1 MPFLILKFAHVA
13 FMFMATALA
22 VGTPIVL
29 LLIARTGDASL
40 IQRGFGAAGAAF
52 RAASSL
58 YGLGIVLGVSTA
70 LAAGYDLG
78 AGWLVISYVLVAAL
92 AGANMAFARWA
103 DRLALTVEGPR
114 PGGAPELRALAR
126 SPIPLVSLAT
136 KVALTLV
143 IVFVMVVKPD
153 VLA

>member
-13 FMFMATALA
+13 FMFLATALA

-40 IQRGFGAAGAAF
+40 IRRGFGAAGAAY

-58 YGLGIVLGVSTA
+58 YGLGIALGLLTA
-70 LAAGYDLG
+70 LTAGYDLG
-78 AGWLVISYVLVAAL
+78 TGWLVTSYVLVAGL
-92 AGANMAFARWA
+92 AGANLAFGRWA
-103 DRLALTVEGPR
+103 DRLALAADGPR
-114 PGGAPELRALAR
+114 PGGAPELRALTR
-126 SPIPLVSLAT
+126 SPIPVVSLAT
-136 KVALTLV
+136 KVTLTLV